1 MADTLETAFSPAGA
15 LDAALESA
23 ASSLSDEGVALD
35 GVQALLNRTVTADC
49 FEDCSI
55 TGSGGGSSKN
65 KKKNALWWL
74 TDLKIIL
81 PVCAGLLLILVG
93 VLYKKRQT
101 SQKNAV
107 EAKHD
112 EGVAERRL
120 RFDEEDLA
128 VEERKEAPSSDDED
142 VEAPPTPSPAPP
154 LPPRSRDHTT
164 PRRRVEEVLDD
175 PRSPRPNRSPVPMT
189 WGDVDKAGGLPA
201 RSPAPQTPVLYLGD
215 EDDADDGSAFGDDD
229 VVPPPPP
236 PLPSELSTGRP
247 EPSVPRPPT
256 RTEEYFGAN
265 VYDRSPRPD
274 EPGGRLFI

>member
-1 MADTLETAFSPAGA
+1 M
-15 LDAALESA
+15 
-23 ASSLSDEGVALD
+23 
-35 GVQALLNRTVTADC
+35 
-49 FEDCSI
+49 
-55 TGSGGGSSKN
+55 
-65 KKKNALWWL
+65 
-74 TDLKIIL
+74 
-81 PVCAGLLLILVG
+81 
-93 VLYKKRQT
+93 KRQT

-189 WGDVDKAGGLPA
+189 WGDVDKPA
-201 RSPAPQTPVLYLGD
+201 VCPR
-215 EDDADDGSAFGDDD
+215 
-229 VVPPPPP
+229 
-236 PLPSELSTGRP
+236 GR
-247 EPSVPRPPT
+247 RPPT
-256 RTEEYFGAN
+256 PSCISATRTMLMTSRPSATTTSCRRRRRRRRPSVDGRPAARARRRPERRWRRERRDGSRGRTSRGR
-265 VYDRSPRPD
+265 RSSLKGCR
-274 EPGGRLFI
+274 RLGESESLAL